1 VCYLKNIPEAARISG
16 GSAVSRALRTPEWTY
31 VAPAPGVDFQ
41 QKPGSLHYR
50 EYQLYNNRGDPN
62 QLVNIAGRINMR
74 VPSKRLIHYIGER
87 SVPEVTEHLRQRL
100 IQRMVEAGEA
110 ASTIDYW
117 PYYP

>member
-1 VCYLKNIPEAARISG
+1 MCYLKNIPEATRISG

-31 VAPAPGVDFQ
+31 VALAPGVNPQ
-41 QKPGSLHYR
+41 QNPGSLHYQD
-50 EYQLYNNRGDPN
+50 YQLYNNRGDPN
-62 QLVNIAGRINMR
+62 QLVNMAGRINMR

-110 ASTIDYW
+110 APTIDYW